1 MAFSGTE
8 LDMLNKW
15 NGLEALGDISALL
28 LSTFHHLLSAF
39 YLSTGY
45 LTWQSPHE
53 SGPGSFQYL
62 ALVLTKLL
70 LSPRCPGFGPA
81 KDTHIHL
88 PPIHPEI
95 FCLDH
100 LERWTL
106 AMVKS
111 EAENNEQLIP
121 QPHT

>member
-15 NGLEALGDISALL
+15 DGLAALGEISALL

-39 YLSTGY
+39 TAHMSLAQVLPVLGC
-45 LTWQSPHE
+45 
-53 SGPGSFQYL
+53 L

-70 LSPRCPGFGPA
+70 LSSLCPGFGPA
-81 KDTHIHL
+81 EDTHIHL
-88 PPIHPEI
+88 PQIHPEI
-95 FCLDH
+95 SCLDH

-106 AMVKS
+106 AMAKS